1 MERGVEDR
9 HLRYVWQ
16 HTLNRLD
23 ALQIDGIVQRSK
35 LSEAF
40 DDALDD
46 RSDHC
51 RLSIFLSTMND
62 TMADDVDLCEL
73 AEHLRFPTDKRVEH
87 VLDDFPPGVR
97 WKFLCHCF
105 AMNSRHLQVRLP
117 PVFSPVGLRLP
128 EWPGRLLWK
137 FFSQFIQLAFL
148 AT

>member
-16 HTLNRLD
+16 HALNHLD
-23 ALQIDGIVQRSK
+23 ALQIDGIVQRSE
-35 LSEAF
+35 LSKAF
-40 DDALDD
+40 DDALDG

-51 RLSIFLSTMND
+51 RLSILLSTMND
-62 TMADDVDLCEL
+62 AMPDDVDLREL
-73 AEHLRFPTDKRVEH
+73 AEHLCFPTDKRVEQ
-87 VLDDFPPGVR
+87 VFDDCPSGVR

-137 FFSQFIQLAFL
+137 FFSQ
-148 AT
+148 